1 MKCKIISISHKLS
14 DWEKQALQFY
24 SKQLPS
30 HFKISHAEVRPSSSK
45 YLDKES
51 ILEAERLEII
61 KNIDNDSN
69 VILWDRKGQKIN
81 SHGFATLLQ
90 DKIDHGIN
98 INFIIGGI
106 IPTKN
111 PTLLTISPTFDTKL
125 PTNSPSISP
134 TNNPSTTPT
143 IAPSNAPTIAPTN
156 APTIRP
162 TISPTYKPSLI
173 PTSIPSNIP
182 TESPL

>member
-98 INFIIGGI
+98 INFIIGGAHGVSEKLI
-106 IPTKN
+106 KTSQLILSASELTFPHRLFKIFLIEQIYRASTIYKN
-111 PTLLTISPTFDTKL
+111 HPYHK
-125 PTNSPSISP
+125 
-134 TNNPSTTPT
+134 
-143 IAPSNAPTIAPTN
+143 
-156 APTIRP
+156 
-162 TISPTYKPSLI
+162 
-173 PTSIPSNIP
+173 
-182 TESPL
+182 

>member
-98 INFIIGGI
+98 INFIIGGAYGVSEKLI
-106 IPTKN
+106 KTSQLI
-111 PTLLTISPTFDTKL
+111 LSASELTFPHRLFKIFL
-125 PTNSPSISP
+125 MEQIYRA
-134 TNNPSTTPT
+134 STIHRNHP
-143 IAPSNAPTIAPTN
+143 
-156 APTIRP
+156 
-162 TISPTYKPSLI
+162 YHK
-173 PTSIPSNIP
+173 
-182 TESPL
+182 

>member
-98 INFIIGGI
+98 INFIIGGAYGVSEKLI
-106 IPTKN
+106 KTSQLI
-111 PTLLTISPTFDTKL
+111 LSASELTFPHRLFKIFL
-125 PTNSPSISP
+125 IEQIYRA
-134 TNNPSTTPT
+134 STIHRNHP
-143 IAPSNAPTIAPTN
+143 
-156 APTIRP
+156 
-162 TISPTYKPSLI
+162 YHK
-173 PTSIPSNIP
+173 
-182 TESPL
+182 